1 MATSFLKPHTA
12 AEIETLLASEPEST
26 APQSCVQLCARID
39 NDFDI
44 IDNLEDFPPSKRATV
59 RAFAI
64 ADIRNAHAQMKA
76 QQCPACPGV

>member
-44 IDNLEDFPPSKRATV
+44 IDNLEDFPQASAPPFAPLPLQTSATLT
-59 RAFAI
+59 R
-64 ADIRNAHAQMKA
+64 R
-76 QQCPACPGV
+76 